1 MYMGKKKELKVKKK
15 NTFIIDTT
23 DWGVMSYGLEKYF
36 LLLSKINTLTR

>member
-1 MYMGKKKELKVKKK
+1 MYMEKKRTKSKKK

-36 LLLSKINTLTR
+36 LLFSKINTLTR